1 MLKRSRLAEKV
12 KNRGVSKVEKLP
24 KVDERRLENL
34 EVGQW
39 VEGVVC
45 RLVGHGAWVDVGAQT
60 DGFLHVRAMKA
71 EGFVHEPAD
80 EVSPGEKLKVCVKF
94 VDVEAKK
101 LGEYWCRTT
110 EEASTKCFLA
120 IILPYSLFLTSHLSI
135 FSLPLSAHQ
144 SCFCLLFFFYMRGHA
159 WLNLA
164 GLSKLA
170 VLPPAQRA
178 HGSEP
183 LAIHALDEDAVVWGE
198 VTRIT
203 HFGAFVDVGCGQTD
217 AFLHVSDF
225 PGRLVSFF
233 PFKVVS
239 IP

>member
-12 KNRGVSKVEKLP
+12 KTRGASKVDKLP

-71 EGFVHEPAD
+71 NGFVHEPAD

-101 LGEYWCRTT
+101 LGEWC
-110 EEASTKCFLA
+110 
-120 IILPYSLFLTSHLSI
+120 
-135 FSLPLSAHQ
+135 
-144 SCFCLLFFFYMRGHA
+144 
-159 WLNLA
+159 
-164 GLSKLA
+164 
-170 VLPPAQRA
+170 
-178 HGSEP
+178 
-183 LAIHALDEDAVVWGE
+183 D
-198 VTRIT
+198 
-203 HFGAFVDVGCGQTD
+203 
-217 AFLHVSDF
+217 
-225 PGRLVSFF
+225 
-233 PFKVVS
+233 
-239 IP
+239 